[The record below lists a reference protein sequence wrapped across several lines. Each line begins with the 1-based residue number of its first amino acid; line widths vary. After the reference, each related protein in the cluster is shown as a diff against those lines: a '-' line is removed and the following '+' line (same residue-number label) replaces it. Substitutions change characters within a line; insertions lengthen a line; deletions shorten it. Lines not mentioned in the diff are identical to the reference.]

1 MVDSINGAG
10 SVVEAALRRASS
22 ATGVDFGFLVRTAQR
37 ESGLNAGAKAGTSSA
52 AGLFQFVEQ
61 TWLATLKRHGSAHG
75 YGRYANMI
83 QEGPDGRFRVA
94 DPDWK
99 RAVMD
104 LRYDAHAASM
114 MAGSLA
120 TDHAAYLRGRIG
132 RDPTGGELY
141 AAHFLGPQGSAR
153 LVEAVQFSPQAVAAG
168 LFPEAADANRGVFY
182 RNGRPLTVSELYANL
197 SATGDGGPGSIPIE
211 DDPGQAAFFVAP
223 GATVSWEEFLLTPA
237 ASFSSVPIDPLTTIN
252 IVNGDLGSHGN
263 AQLIPEPAGLGM
275 FSAGLLGLALLRR
288 RAT

>member
-1 MVDSINGAG
+1 MVDSISGAG

-22 ATGVDFGFLVRTAQR
+22 ATGVDFGFLVRTAER
-37 ESGLNAGAKAGTSSA
+37 ESGFNAGAKAGTSSA

-61 TWLATLKRHGSAHG
+61 TWLATLKRHGSEHG

-83 QEGPDGRFRVA
+83 QEGSDGRYRV
-94 DPDWK
+94 DNPEMR

-132 RDPTGGELY
+132 REPTGGELY

-153 LVEAVQFSPQAVAAG
+153 LVEAVNAAPQAVAAS
-168 LFPEAADANRGVFY
+168 LFPDAAGANRGVFY
-182 RNGRPLTVSELYANL
+182 RGGQPLTVSELYANL
-197 SATGDGGPGSIPIE
+197 TATGDGAAGAFPIE
-211 DDPGQAAFFVAP
+211 NDPGQGAFTQYASARRGERERQETMLVDL
-223 GATVSWEEFLLTPA
+223 LLTG
-237 ASFSSVPIDPLTTIN
+237 SGKESPLT
-252 IVNGDLGSHGN
+252 S
-263 AQLIPEPAGLGM
+263 M
-275 FSAGLLGLALLRR
+275 FSAELMTLLTQARNDTGNP
-288 RAT
+288 

>member
-61 TWLATLKRHGSAHG
+61 TWLSTLKRHGSAHG

-83 QEGPDGRFRVA
+83 QEGPDGRYRVA

-153 LVEAVQFSPQAVAAG
+153 LVEAVQFSPQAVAAN

-211 DDPGQAAFFVAP
+211 DDPGQAAFTQYASARRGERERQETMLVDL
-223 GATVSWEEFLLTPA
+223 LLTGSGA
-237 ASFSSVPIDPLTTIN
+237 ESPLT
-252 IVNGDLGSHGN
+252 S
-263 AQLIPEPAGLGM
+263 M
-275 FSAGLLGLALLRR
+275 FSAELMGLLTQARNESGNP
-288 RAT
+288 

>member
-1 MVDSINGAG
+1 MIGEAGRMVDAVNGAG

-37 ESGLNAGAKAGTSSA
+37 ESGFNAGAKAGTSSA

-61 TWLATLKRHGSAHG
+61 TWLAMLKRHGSEHG
-75 YGRYANMI
+75 YGRYTNMI
-83 QEGPDGRFRVA
+83 QEGPDGRFRVD
-94 DPDWK
+94 DPEMR

-104 LRYDAHAASM
+104 LRYDAHASSM

-153 LVEAVQFSPQAVAAG
+153 LVEAVQGAPQTIAASLFPDAAG
-168 LFPEAADANRGVFY
+168 ANRGVFY
-182 RNGRPLTVSELYANL
+182 RDGQALTVSELYANL
-197 SATGDGGPGSIPIE
+197 SATGDGDGGLIE
-211 DDPGQAAFFVAP
+211 DDPGQAAFAQYA
-223 GATVSWEEFLLTPA
+223 GARRGERDRQETMLVDLLLTG
-237 ASFSSVPIDPLTTIN
+237 SGRDSPLT
-252 IVNGDLGSHGN
+252 S
-263 AQLIPEPAGLGM
+263 M
-275 FSAGLLGLALLRR
+275 FSAELMALLTQARND
-288 RAT
+288 TTP

>member
-1 MVDSINGAG
+1 MVDAVNGAG

-22 ATGVDFGFLVRTAQR
+22 ATGVDFGFLVRTAER
-37 ESGLNAGAKAGTSSA
+37 ESGFNAGAKAGSSSA

-83 QEGPDGRFRVA
+83 QEGADGRFRVD
-94 DPDWK
+94 DPDWR

-153 LVEAVQFSPQAVAAG
+153 LVEAVQVQPQGIAASI
-168 LFPEAADANRGVFY
+168 FPDAADANRGVFY
-182 RNGRPLTVSELYANL
+182 RNGQALTVAELYANL
-197 SATGDGGPGSIPIE
+197 SATGDGAGPMPIE
-211 DDPGQAAFFVAP
+211 SDPGQAAFTRYA
-223 GATVSWEEFLLTPA
+223 GARQGERERQEAMMVDLLLTG
-237 ASFSSVPIDPLTTIN
+237 SGSESPLT
-252 IVNGDLGSHGN
+252 S
-263 AQLIPEPAGLGM
+263 M
-275 FSAGLLGLALLRR
+275 FSAELMTLLTQARND
-288 RAT
+288 AKP